1 MLSLITPLLV
11 VTTLAP
17 ALLLRV
23 AGVVTSGLV
32 TSGLVPSGLAAAGD
46 AGLMADVG
54 KWLAMVTDSALTY
67 TVLGASAIVIE
78 ELAPIF
84 GGLAAHEGEL
94 QTARVVLAITMGGW
108 GATTLLYVLGRWR
121 WEYIR
126 RRFPRVR
133 ATGTVALRA
142 VRRNQLTASLLV
154 RFAFGLRIVLPMA
167 CGAARVPLYIFLP
180 LSLVGSVLWTVV
192 FTAIGYA
199 AGEAAVR
206 AIGHL
211 DRVGEIVGA
220 VLVTVAVL
228 GFVRWQRIR
237 RERKAARR
245 ASGR

>member
-1 MLSLITPLLV
+1 MIPPMSSILV
-11 VTTLAP
+11 ATTLAP

-23 AGVVTSGLV
+23 ASVVLSGA
-32 TSGLVPSGLAAAGD
+32 SGLATIVAA
-46 AGLMADVG
+46 LDVMR
-54 KWLAMVTDSALTY
+54 WLEAVTDSVWTY
-67 TVLGASAIVIE
+67 AVLGASAIVIE

-84 GGLAAHEGEL
+84 GGIAAHEGEL
-94 QTARVVLAITMGGW
+94 RIARVILAITLGGW
-108 GATTLLYVLGRWR
+108 VATLLLYVLGRWK
-121 WEYIR
+121 WEMIR

-142 VRRNQLTASLLV
+142 VRRNQLKASLLL

-167 CGAARVPLYIFLP
+167 CGAAKVPLYLYLP
-180 LSLVGSVLWTVV
+180 MTLIGSALWTAV

-206 AIGHL
+206 ALGHL
-211 DRVGEIVGA
+211 DRAGEIIGA

-245 ASGR
+245 RTS

>member
-1 MLSLITPLLV
+1 MIPPMSSILV
-11 VTTLAP
+11 ATTLAP

-23 AGVVTSGLV
+23 ASVVLSGASGVGAIIAAVDVT
-32 TSGLVPSGLAAAGD
+32 
-46 AGLMADVG
+46 
-54 KWLAMVTDSALTY
+54 KWLEAVTDSVWTY
-67 TVLGASAIVIE
+67 VVLGASTIVIE
-78 ELAPIF
+78 ELSPNF
-84 GGLAAHEGEL
+84 GGIAAHEGEL
-94 QTARVVLAITMGGW
+94 RIARVILAITLGGW
-108 GATTLLYVLGRWR
+108 VATLLLYVLGRWK
-121 WEYIR
+121 WEMIR

-142 VRRNQLTASLLV
+142 VRRNQLKASLLL

-167 CGAARVPLYIFLP
+167 CGAAKVPLYLYLP
-180 LSLVGSVLWTVV
+180 MTLIGSALWTAV

-206 AIGHL
+206 ALGHL
-211 DRVGEIVGA
+211 DRAGEIIGA

-245 ASGR
+245 RTS

>member
-1 MLSLITPLLV
+1 MIPPMSSILV
-11 VTTLAP
+11 ATTLAP

-23 AGVVTSGLV
+23 ASVVLSGASGVGTIV
-32 TSGLVPSGLAAAGD
+32 AA
-46 AGLMADVG
+46 LDVMR
-54 KWLAMVTDSALTY
+54 WLEAVTDSVWTY
-67 TVLGASAIVIE
+67 VVLGASAIVIE
-78 ELAPIF
+78 ELSPIF
-84 GGLAAHEGEL
+84 GGIAAHEGEL
-94 QTARVVLAITMGGW
+94 RMARVILAITLGGW
-108 GATTLLYVLGRWR
+108 LATVLLYVLGRWK
-121 WEYIR
+121 WEMIR

-142 VRRNQLTASLLV
+142 VRRNQLKASLLL

-167 CGAARVPLYIFLP
+167 CGAAKVPLYLYLP
-180 LSLVGSVLWTVV
+180 MTLIGSALWTAV

-206 AIGHL
+206 ALGHL
-211 DRVGEIVGA
+211 DRAGEIIGA

-245 ASGR
+245 RTS